1 MTTLLNIRALYV
13 NISLSAGMLHAVRDV
28 SFHVERGETLC
39 LVGESGCGKSLTA
52 LAVMDILPSRSVRW
66 AEQITLE
73 GQDLQNLK
81 DRHMSDLRGSRMA
94 MIFQEPMTSLNP
106 CYTIGN
112 QLEETLRRHR
122 SASRR
127 EARDRAV
134 FLLEKV
140 GITAAGTRL
149 KQYPHQLSGGLR
161 QRVMIAMSLMC
172 GPALIIADEPTTALD
187 VTIQAQILSLLS
199 SLQKEFGMGM
209 IFITH
214 DLGIV
219 ARIATRVAVMYCGM
233 VVETGVVGEIFHSPL
248 HPYTQ
253 GLLACLPV
261 PGKTRPGEHLGSIPG
276 MVPTPIG
283 DFSGCMFRNR
293 CSHAMEEC
301 CHESIEL
308 YRVSVERAY
317 RCLLSKE
324 TCLANHMT
332 QKD

>member
-1 MTTLLNIRALYV
+1 MTTLLEVSALNV
-13 NISLSAGMLHAVRDV
+13 EIPLTAGVLHAVREV
-28 SFHVERGETLC
+28 SFQVQRGETLC

-52 LAVMDILPSRSVRW
+52 LGVMDLLPPRSLRR
-66 AEQITLE
+66 AERLALE
-73 GQDLQNLK
+73 GQDLQPLK
-81 DRHMSDLRGSRMA
+81 GRRMADLRGRRMA

-122 SASRR
+122 PVSRQ
-127 EARDRAV
+127 EARERAV

-140 GITAAGTRL
+140 GITAAASRL
-149 KQYPHQLSGGLR
+149 RQYPHQLSGGLR

-172 GPALIIADEPTTALD
+172 EPALIIADEPTTALD

-199 SLQKEFGMGM
+199 SLQAEFGMGM
-209 IFITH
+209 ILITH

-219 ARIATRVAVMYCGM
+219 ARIAHRVAVMYCGL
-233 VVETGVVGEIFHSPL
+233 VVETGAAGEIFRTPL

-276 MVPTPIG
+276 LVPTPIG
-283 DFSGCMFRNR
+283 DLSGCMFRNR
-293 CSHAMEEC
+293 CPHTVDDCSRGAIALRE
-301 CHESIEL
+301 
-308 YRVSVERAY
+308 VSAGRAY
-317 RCLLSKE
+317 RCLLSPDA
-324 TCLANHMT
+324 CLANRAAAG
-332 QKD
+332 